1 MNIQIITDRLKEFQ
15 MKKTKL
21 LATIALSTMLLSG
34 CVLNDRNAIIKVN
47 NEAITKQQYEQA
59 FDAVANN
66 SMFTQMGIDMKKDP
80 NSFMHL
86 MLKDRVVNELIVKK
100 LLDQEIK
107 KKHIKVSNE
116 DIDNKLKTI
125 IDKVGSKEKFN
136 QILKEN
142 GISAA
147 QFRKDLTDEV
157 KVEKLVDTLSVVSV
171 GDAEAKKFYEKNI
184 DQFKYPD
191 KVRASH
197 ILVSANAEELK
208 EKIATSEAGKGLTAE
223 QIDAQVK
230 QEMSKKLEKAQKLLA
245 ELKKD
250 PSKFAKV
257 AKDNSDDTMSAKQ
270 GGDLG
275 FFAKEEM
282 VEPFANAAFAMKPN
296 TLSDIVVTPYGYHI
310 IYVTDRKKAGAESF
324 EKVKPEIKA
333 FLENQEK
340 VKVLQEYVNTL
351 KNNAKIEY
359 KDASF
364 NPEVIQKQLKEQA
377 KSNPALMDSQKSA
390 KE

>member
-1 MNIQIITDRLKEFQ
+1 
-15 MKKTKL
+15 
-21 LATIALSTMLLSG
+21 
-34 CVLNDRNAIIKVN
+34 
-47 NEAITKQQYEQA
+47 
-59 FDAVANN
+59 
-66 SMFTQMGIDMKKDP
+66 
-80 NSFMHL
+80 
-86 MLKDRVVNELIVKK
+86 MLKDRVINELIIKK
-100 LLDQEIK
+100 LLEQEIK
-107 KKHIKVSNE
+107 KKHIKVSSE

-125 IDKVGSKEKFN
+125 IDKVGSKDKFN

-142 GISAA
+142 GISAS

-157 KVEKLVDTLSVVSV
+157 KVEKLVDTISVVSV

-184 DQFKYPD
+184 EQFKYPD

-197 ILVSANAEELK
+197 ILVSANAEEIK
-208 EKIATSEAGKGLTAE
+208 EKIASSEAGKGLTAE
-223 QIDAQVK
+223 KIDAQVK
-230 QEMSKKLEKAQKLLA
+230 QEMSKRLEKAQKLLA

-250 PSKFAKV
+250 PSQFAKI

-296 TLSDIVVTPYGYHI
+296 TLSDVIVTPYGYHI

>member
-1 MNIQIITDRLKEFQ
+1 

-34 CVLNDRNAIIKVN
+34 CVLSDRNAIIKVN
-47 NEAITKQQYEQA
+47 NEAITKQQYQQA

-66 SMFTQMGIDMKKDP
+66 SMFSQMGIDMKKDP

-125 IDKVGSKEKFN
+125 IDKVGSKDKFN

-142 GISAA
+142 GISAS

-184 DQFKYPD
+184 EQFKYPD

-197 ILVSANAEELK
+197 ILVSANAEEIK
-208 EKIATSEAGKGLTAE
+208 EKIASSEAGKGLTAE
-223 QIDAQVK
+223 KIDAQVK
-230 QEMSKKLEKAQKLLA
+230 QEMSKRLEKAQKLLA

-250 PSKFAKV
+250 PSQFAKI

-296 TLSDIVVTPYGYHI
+296 TLSDVIVTPYGYHI

>member
-1 MNIQIITDRLKEFQ
+1 

-34 CVLNDRNAIIKVN
+34 CVLSDRNAIIKVN

-66 SMFTQMGIDMKKDP
+66 SMFSQMGIDMKKDP

-107 KKHIKVSNE
+107 KKHIKVSSE

-125 IDKVGSKEKFN
+125 IDKVGSKDKFN

-142 GISAA
+142 GISAS

-157 KVEKLVDTLSVVSV
+157 KVEKLVDTISVVSV

-184 DQFKYPD
+184 EQFKYPD

-197 ILVSANAEELK
+197 ILVSANAEEIK
-208 EKIATSEAGKGLTAE
+208 EKIASSEAGKGLTAE
-223 QIDAQVK
+223 KIDAQVK
-230 QEMSKKLEKAQKLLA
+230 QEMSKRLEKAQKLLA

-250 PSKFAKV
+250 PSQFAKI

-296 TLSDIVVTPYGYHI
+296 TLSDVIVTPYGYHI

>member
-1 MNIQIITDRLKEFQ
+1 

-34 CVLNDRNAIIKVN
+34 CVLSDRNAIIKVN
-47 NEAITKQQYEQA
+47 NEAITKQQYQQA

-66 SMFTQMGIDMKKDP
+66 SMFSQMGIDMKKDP

-125 IDKVGSKEKFN
+125 IDKVGSKDKFN

-142 GISAA
+142 GISAS

-171 GDAEAKKFYEKNI
+171 SDTEAKKFYEKNI
-184 DQFKYPD
+184 EQFKYPD

-197 ILVSANAEELK
+197 ILVSANAEEIK
-208 EKIATSEAGKGLTAE
+208 EKIASSEAGKGLTAE

-230 QEMSKKLEKAQKLLA
+230 QEMSKRLEKAQKLLA

-250 PSKFAKV
+250 SSKFAKI

-296 TLSDIVVTPYGYHI
+296 TLSDVVVTPYGYHI

>member
-1 MNIQIITDRLKEFQ
+1 

-34 CVLNDRNAIIKVN
+34 CVLSDRNAIIKVN

-66 SMFTQMGIDMKKDP
+66 SMFSQMGIDMKKDP

-107 KKHIKVSNE
+107 KKHIKVSSE

-125 IDKVGSKEKFN
+125 IDKVGSKDKFN

-142 GISAA
+142 GISAS

-157 KVEKLVDTLSVVSV
+157 KVEKLVDTISVVSV

-184 DQFKYPD
+184 EQFKYPD

-197 ILVSANAEELK
+197 ILVSANAEEIK
-208 EKIATSEAGKGLTAE
+208 EKIASSEAGKGLTAE

-230 QEMSKKLEKAQKLLA
+230 QEMSKRLEKAQKLLA

-250 PSKFAKV
+250 PSQFAKI

-296 TLSDIVVTPYGYHI
+296 TLSDVVVTPYGYHI

>member
-1 MNIQIITDRLKEFQ
+1 

-34 CVLNDRNAIIKVN
+34 CVLSDRNAIIKVN
-47 NEAITKQQYEQA
+47 NEAITKQQYQQA

-66 SMFTQMGIDMKKDP
+66 SMFSQMGIDMKKDP

-125 IDKVGSKEKFN
+125 IDKVGSKDKFN

-142 GISAA
+142 GISAS

-171 GDAEAKKFYEKNI
+171 SDTEAKKFYEKNI
-184 DQFKYPD
+184 EQFKYPD

-197 ILVSANAEELK
+197 ILVSANAEEIK
-208 EKIATSEAGKGLTAE
+208 EKIASSEAGKGLTAE
-223 QIDAQVK
+223 KIDAQVK
-230 QEMSKKLEKAQKLLA
+230 QEMSKRLEKAQKLLA

-250 PSKFAKV
+250 PSQFAKI

-296 TLSDIVVTPYGYHI
+296 TLSDVVVTPYGYHI

>member
-1 MNIQIITDRLKEFQ
+1 MNIQIITNRLKEFQ

-136 QILKEN
+136 QILKEI

-377 KSNPALMDSQKSA
+377 KSYPALMDSQKSA

>member
-1 MNIQIITDRLKEFQ
+1 

-34 CVLNDRNAIIKVN
+34 CVLSDRNAIIKVN

-66 SMFTQMGIDMKKDP
+66 SMFSQMGIDMKKDP

-107 KKHIKVSNE
+107 KKHIKVSSE

-125 IDKVGSKEKFN
+125 IDKVGSKDKFN

-142 GISAA
+142 GISAS

-184 DQFKYPD
+184 EQFKYPD

-197 ILVSANAEELK
+197 ILVSANAEEIK
-208 EKIATSEAGKGLTAE
+208 EKIASSEAGKGLTAE
-223 QIDAQVK
+223 KIDAQVK
-230 QEMSKKLEKAQKLLA
+230 QEMSKRLEKAQKLLA

-250 PSKFAKV
+250 PSQFAKI

-296 TLSDIVVTPYGYHI
+296 TLSDVIVTPYGYHI

-377 KSNPALMDSQKSA
+377 KKNPALMDSQKSA

>member
-1 MNIQIITDRLKEFQ
+1 

-66 SMFTQMGIDMKKDP
+66 SMFAQMGIDMKKDP

-223 QIDAQVK
+223 QIDAQEK
-230 QEMSKKLEKAQKLLA
+230 QEM
-245 ELKKD
+245 
-250 PSKFAKV
+250 
-257 AKDNSDDTMSAKQ
+257 
-270 GGDLG
+270 
-275 FFAKEEM
+275 
-282 VEPFANAAFAMKPN
+282 
-296 TLSDIVVTPYGYHI
+296 
-310 IYVTDRKKAGAESF
+310 
-324 EKVKPEIKA
+324 
-333 FLENQEK
+333 
-340 VKVLQEYVNTL
+340 
-351 KNNAKIEY
+351 
-359 KDASF
+359 
-364 NPEVIQKQLKEQA
+364 
-377 KSNPALMDSQKSA
+377 
-390 KE
+390 

>member
-1 MNIQIITDRLKEFQ
+1 

-34 CVLNDRNAIIKVN
+34 CVLSDRNAIIKVN

-66 SMFTQMGIDMKKDP
+66 SMFSQMGIDMKKDP

-125 IDKVGSKEKFN
+125 IDKVGSKDKFN

-142 GISAA
+142 GISAS

-184 DQFKYPD
+184 EQFKYPD

-197 ILVSANAEELK
+197 ILVSANAEEIK
-208 EKIATSEAGKGLTAE
+208 EKIASSEAGKGLTAE
-223 QIDAQVK
+223 KIDAQVK
-230 QEMSKKLEKAQKLLA
+230 QEMSKRLEKAQKLLA

-250 PSKFAKV
+250 SSKFAKI

-296 TLSDIVVTPYGYHI
+296 TLSDVIVTPYGYHI

>member
-1 MNIQIITDRLKEFQ
+1 

-34 CVLNDRNAIIKVN
+34 CVLSDRNAIIKVN

-66 SMFTQMGIDMKKDP
+66 SMFSQMGIDMKKDP

-107 KKHIKVSNE
+107 KKHIKVSSE

-125 IDKVGSKEKFN
+125 IDKVGSKDKFN

-142 GISAA
+142 GISAS

-197 ILVSANAEELK
+197 ILVSANAEEIK
-208 EKIATSEAGKGLTAE
+208 EKIASSEAGKGLTAE
-223 QIDAQVK
+223 KIDAQVK
-230 QEMSKKLEKAQKLLA
+230 QEMSKRLEKAQKLLA

-250 PSKFAKV
+250 PSQFAKI

-296 TLSDIVVTPYGYHI
+296 TLSDVIVTPYGYHI

>member
-1 MNIQIITDRLKEFQ
+1 
-15 MKKTKL
+15 
-21 LATIALSTMLLSG
+21 
-34 CVLNDRNAIIKVN
+34 
-47 NEAITKQQYEQA
+47 
-59 FDAVANN
+59 
-66 SMFTQMGIDMKKDP
+66 
-80 NSFMHL
+80 
-86 MLKDRVVNELIVKK
+86 
-100 LLDQEIK
+100 
-107 KKHIKVSNE
+107 
-116 DIDNKLKTI
+116 
-125 IDKVGSKEKFN
+125 
-136 QILKEN
+136 
-142 GISAA
+142 
-147 QFRKDLTDEV
+147 
-157 KVEKLVDTLSVVSV
+157 
-171 GDAEAKKFYEKNI
+171 
-184 DQFKYPD
+184 
-191 KVRASH
+191 
-197 ILVSANAEELK
+197 
-208 EKIATSEAGKGLTAE
+208 
-223 QIDAQVK
+223 
-230 QEMSKKLEKAQKLLA
+230 
-245 ELKKD
+245 
-250 PSKFAKV
+250 
-257 AKDNSDDTMSAKQ
+257 MSAKQ

>member
-1 MNIQIITDRLKEFQ
+1 

-34 CVLNDRNAIIKVN
+34 CVLSDRNAIIKVN

-66 SMFTQMGIDMKKDP
+66 SMFSQMGIDMKKDP

-86 MLKDRVVNELIVKK
+86 MLKDRVVNELIVKR

-107 KKHIKVSNE
+107 KKHIKVSSE

-125 IDKVGSKEKFN
+125 IDKVGSKDKFN

-142 GISAA
+142 GISAS

-184 DQFKYPD
+184 EQFKYPD

-197 ILVSANAEELK
+197 ILVSANAEEIK
-208 EKIATSEAGKGLTAE
+208 EKIASSEAGKGLTAE
-223 QIDAQVK
+223 KIDAQVK
-230 QEMSKKLEKAQKLLA
+230 QEMSKRLEKAQKLLA

-250 PSKFAKV
+250 PSQFAKI

-296 TLSDIVVTPYGYHI
+296 TLSDVIVTPYGYHI